1 MVAGRLPDRKR
12 ASTPKTPR
20 DSVVRRTFL
29 TKAPPRDVC
38 RCSSIVNT
46 FYTFPFQCWDMS
58 DFTDKYKLSQHL
70 KGRSEKQGSLPKK
83 APRSNL
89 HSLAALK
96 MTSWQCYFAWVAT
109 PINPWVNYC
118 AVILYTC
125 GCVGFVSSSFIIVSV
140 PVGFQSIQYWIS
152 PVFYDIIFAILVSRE
167 YLNMITPM
175 QIDSSPNLS
184 IKIN

>member
-1 MVAGRLPDRKR
+1 MRMQEDRICCTKQKFFRLLFTYPPLVASRLPDRKR

-58 DFTDKYKLSQHL
+58 DFTDKYK
-70 KGRSEKQGSLPKK
+70 
-83 APRSNL
+83 
-89 HSLAALK
+89 
-96 MTSWQCYFAWVAT
+96 
-109 PINPWVNYC
+109 
-118 AVILYTC
+118 C